1 MRFALDPLRLV
12 SVLDIAGEGRHET
25 LFVRA
30 APFPLAVAA
39 KAQTK
44 ADEQAVR
51 RLLDAWAKHDGHEL
65 AKIMG
70 DDLDFATVATTCR
83 RGRAGARNS
92 TFDFQ
97 RALPGIQH
105 QTTVRFCGLIRRLA
119 LSCADGTVRSQP
131 R

>member
-1 MRFALDPLRLV
+1 MKHSLCGLL
-12 SVLDIAGEGRHET
+12 
-25 LFVRA
+25 LFL
-30 APFPLAVAA
+30 LAVAA

-44 ADEQAVR
+44 ADEQVVR
-51 RLLDAWAKHDGHEL
+51 RLLDAWAKHDRHEL

-70 DDLDFATVATTCR
+70 DDVDFATVATTCR

-119 LSCADGTVRSQP
+119 LELRRCDGAP
-131 R
+131 AAALKA